1 VHLTVEETSGS
12 FPTGG
17 LPLQVSALEWLV
29 TLCLTS
35 AILGFDVVVIARR
48 PHEPTVSRCALALSG
63 YVGLAAFFGGWI
75 WWCHGQQFGLQFFA
89 GWLTEYSLSIDNLFM
104 FIVIMANFN
113 VPKLYQLRALFF
125 GVVIALIL
133 RGALIALGTAAIQ
146 RFSWVFYVFGAFL
159 LFTAVRLARS
169 TGHGQGGSSAVAR
182 FARNHS
188 GTVDNW
194 DGMKLYAREGS
205 KRVLTPIAVVVLAL
219 GATDL
224 VFALDS
230 IPAIYGLT
238 SQAYLVFAANV
249 FALMGMRQL
258 YFLVGGLL
266 SRLVYLSKGLAAVLF
281 FIGAKLVL
289 HALREN
295 SLPFVNGGAPV
306 QVPEISTML
315 SLSVIV
321 VTLVATAIASLY
333 ATRDQHAAAH

>member
-1 VHLTVEETSGS
+1 MS
-12 FPTGG
+12 
-17 LPLQVSALEWLV
+17 VSALEWIV

-48 PHEPTVSRCALALSG
+48 PHEPTMSRCALALSG
-63 YVGLAAFFGGWI
+63 YVALAAVFGGWI
-75 WWCHGQQFGLQFFA
+75 WLCHGQQFGLQFFA

-113 VPKLYQLRALFF
+113 VPKLYQLRALIF
-125 GVVIALIL
+125 GVVIALVL

-159 LFTAVRLARS
+159 LYTAVRLTRS
-169 TGHGQGGSSAVAR
+169 RGHGQAEDNAVTR
-182 FARNHS
+182 FARQRLN
-188 GTVDNW
+188 TVQNW
-194 DGMKLYAREGS
+194 DGMKLFVRAGS
-205 KRVLTPIAVVVLAL
+205 RRVLTPIATVILAL

-238 SQAYLVFAANV
+238 RQAYLVFAANI

-258 YFLVGGLL
+258 YFLLGGLL
-266 SRLVYLSKGLAAVLF
+266 GRLVYLSKGLAFVLF
-281 FIGAKLVL
+281 FIGIKLVL
-289 HALREN
+289 QALHEN
-295 SLPFVNGGAPV
+295 RLPFVNGGAPV
-306 QVPEISTML
+306 DVPEVSTVL

-321 VTLVATAIASLY
+321 GTLAVTAVASLY
-333 ATRDQHAAAH
+333 ASRVHHADAR

>member
-1 VHLTVEETSGS
+1 MN
-12 FPTGG
+12 
-17 LPLQVSALEWLV
+17 VSALEWIV

-35 AILGFDVVVIARR
+35 AVLLFDVVVIARR
-48 PHEPTVSRCALALSG
+48 PHEPTMGRCALALSC
-63 YVGLAAFFGGWI
+63 YIGLAVVFGGWI
-75 WWCHGQQFGLQFFA
+75 WLFHGQQFGLQFFA

-125 GVVIALIL
+125 GVVIALVL

-159 LFTAVRLARS
+159 LYTAVKLARGP
-169 TGHGQGGSSAVAR
+169 GHREGGDRAVTR
-182 FARNHS
+182 FARKRLN
-188 GTVDNW
+188 TVENW
-194 DGMKLYAREGS
+194 DGMKLLVRDGA
-205 KRVLTPIAVVVLAL
+205 KWVMTPIAIVILAL

-238 SQAYLVFAANV
+238 RQAYLVFAANV

-258 YFLVGGLL
+258 YFLLGGLL
-266 SRLVYLSKGLAAVLF
+266 SRLVYLSKGLAVVLF
-281 FIGAKLVL
+281 FIGLKLVL
-289 HALREN
+289 HALHEN
-295 SLPFVNGGAPV
+295 TLPFINGGAHV
-306 QVPEISTML
+306 NVPEISTVL
-315 SLSVIV
+315 SLAVIV
-321 VTLVATAIASLY
+321 VTLVVTAIASLC